1 MYARQIDL
9 ADMQSRLTT
18 WLRSKMPQAQNL
30 SISPLERSGGG
41 LSNETYF
48 FHLSWQEA
56 GQSSMEKKVLRWQPK
71 DFPVF
76 PDYDLGKQ
84 FRIMGCLEK
93 TDVPVPKVY
102 WLEKNEDVLDSPF
115 YIMDKIEG
123 AIPCEVPPYHSFGLY
138 YDATQ
143 EQRAKMWWGTLEA
156 MAKVHKLDWK
166 SAGLSFLGIPKGGT
180 GVLDQQIDYYE
191 NYLNWLKEDPQEP
204 HPILE
209 AALDWLKGNRYAP
222 ERVTLCWGDARM
234 PNTIYGPD
242 FEVKGVLDWEMAYLG
257 DPESD
262 LGWFFF
268 LDWQHSDG
276 YGIPRLEGSPQ
287 REETVQRYEELTGW
301 KVKNLLYQDVLA
313 AFRFG
318 VIMAKIAKNMKAAN
332 VSAPTEDF
340 ERDNPCTQRLA
351 SLLDL
356 PPPGGPKREVTRIEE
371 VTVAVQFHLT
381 GPGGSDWYLVSDKG
395 KGTRYEGTVENPE
408 ATLTAAAEDWK
419 AIQSGELDRVQA
431 YMSGKLKMEG
441 DVTLLMQLED
451 MITKLSRPG

>member
-30 SISPLERSGGG
+30 SISPLERAGGG

-48 FHLSWQEA
+48 FNLNWHEA
-56 GQSSMEKKVLRWQPK
+56 GQSSMEKMVLRWQPK

-84 FRIMGCLEK
+84 FRVVECLQN
-93 TDVPVPKVY
+93 TDVPVPKVR
-102 WLEKNEDVLDSPF
+102 WLEKNEYVLDSPF

-123 AIPCEVPPYHSFGLY
+123 LIPCEVPPYHSFGLY
-138 YDATQ
+138 YDATP

-166 SAGLSFLGIPKGGT
+166 GAGLSFLGIPAGGT
-180 GVLDQQIDYYE
+180 DPVDKQIDYYE

-209 AALDWLKGNRYAP
+209 AALDWLKGNLYTP
-222 ERVTLCWGDARM
+222 EHVTLCWGDSRM
-234 PNTIYGPD
+234 PNTIYGPA

-301 KVKNLLYQDVLA
+301 KVKNLLYNDVLA

-318 VIMAKIAKNMKAAN
+318 VIMAKIAKHMKATG
-332 VSAPTEDF
+332 VPTPTEDF

-356 PPPGGPKREVTRIEE
+356 PAPGGPKREVTKIEE
-371 VTVAVQFHLT
+371 VTVAVQLHLT

-395 KGTRYEGTVENPE
+395 KGTRYEGIVENPD
-408 ATLTAAAEDWK
+408 ATCTASAEDWA

-431 YMSGKLKMEG
+431 FMGGKLKIEG
-441 DVTLLMQLED
+441 DMTLMLQLED
-451 MITKLSRPG
+451 MISKLSRPG